1 MSSHPPRPEADP
13 VLDLLD
19 TAIDWFYFTKEK
31 LSPEAVRVG
40 LLDHGLFGEKVP
52 PCFVSDGLA
61 AVAME
66 VMAGLLD
73 ETDEQRLRKS
83 IDNAGHDYVR
93 YEALRDINIPR
104 HLGIPHP
111 ECYAVQALA
120 ISKHWKAIAEHSN
133 KPNPAISRVHVPPAS
148 D

>member
-1 MSSHPPRPEADP
+1 MSSHPPIPEADP
-13 VLDLLD
+13 LVDLLD
-19 TAIDWFYFTKEK
+19 IEIDWFYFTKEK

-66 VMAGLLD
+66 VMADLHD
-73 ETDEQRLRKS
+73 ETDEQKLRKS

-93 YEALRDINIPR
+93 YEALRDINIPGTWGYLTR
-104 HLGIPHP
+104 SAMQCRLLPFPSIGRR
-111 ECYAVQALA
+111 L
-120 ISKHWKAIAEHSN
+120 
-133 KPNPAISRVHVPPAS
+133 PNTATSPPQR
-148 D
+148 